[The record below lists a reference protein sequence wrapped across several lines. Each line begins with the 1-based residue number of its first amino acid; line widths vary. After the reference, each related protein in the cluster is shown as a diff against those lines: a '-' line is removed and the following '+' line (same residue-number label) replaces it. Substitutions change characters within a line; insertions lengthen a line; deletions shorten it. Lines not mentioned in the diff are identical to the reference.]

1 MHNQSGKGRSI
12 LQHPELLVLIVT
24 FALIFYLRFRGD
36 DVGTSALT
44 QNAGQVRLLLGV
56 VTLWDKIERRH
67 LLRHLYPLSL
77 ANAANSSSDI
87 VRTIFVIG
95 EPKSETARAVLKW
108 ESEMY
113 GDIMILDGVDENM
126 NAGKTF
132 QFFKALHDWKIL
144 YQNGGWTHVG
154 KIDDDTWYFALP
166 RYSGNDLTRNRPGS
180 SYRTY

>member
-1 MHNQSGKGRSI
+1 MLQRITSPHGHALVNMRKQSSKPRRA
-12 LQHPELLVLIVT
+12 LHPELLVLIVT
-24 FALIFYLRFRGD
+24 VGLILYLRFRGD
-36 DVGTSALT
+36 NVDTSTAI
-44 QNAGQVRLLLGV
+44 QSAGQVRLLLGV

-77 ANAANSSSDI
+77 ASSVNGSSDT

-108 ESEMY
+108 ESETF

-132 QFFKALHDWKIL
+132 QFFKALHDWKVL
-144 YQNGGWTHVG
+144 YQDGGWTHVG
-154 KIDDDTWYFALP
+154 KIDDDTWWAA
-166 RYSGNDLTRNRPGS
+166 
-180 SYRTY
+180 